1 MAKGELQYYLEWDGL
16 AQSSPNL
23 MLQFIFSL
31 QFTFICTWSVA
42 YWAFVFY
49 NIFNFH
55 SNFAIIQDFF
65 SLQKKNVCKKG
76 KKAVIWKVLV
86 SSKSLFQIRHWNY
99 TYYTTLCQREIW
111 KYSSAIFIS
120 TQYYVLCYIISV
132 FVEVWNSVNI

>member
-1 MAKGELQYYLEWDGL
+1 MAKSELQYWPNP
-16 AQSSPNL
+16 AQIL

-31 QFTFICTWSVA
+31 QFTFICSTWSVA

-55 SNFAIIQDFF
+55 SKFAIIQDFF
-65 SLQKKNVCKKG
+65 SLQKKNVSKKG

-86 SSKSLFQIRHWNY
+86 SSKSLFQIRHWIY

-120 TQYYVLCYIISV
+120 TQYYVLYYIISV

>member
-1 MAKGELQYYLEWDGL
+1 MAKSELQYWPNP
-16 AQSSPNL
+16 AQIL

-31 QFTFICTWSVA
+31 QFTFICSTWSVA

-55 SNFAIIQDFF
+55 SKFAIIQDFF
-65 SLQKKNVCKKG
+65 SLQKKNVSKKG

-86 SSKSLFQIRHWNY
+86 SSKSLFQIRHWIY

-120 TQYYVLCYIISV
+120 TQYYVLYYIISD